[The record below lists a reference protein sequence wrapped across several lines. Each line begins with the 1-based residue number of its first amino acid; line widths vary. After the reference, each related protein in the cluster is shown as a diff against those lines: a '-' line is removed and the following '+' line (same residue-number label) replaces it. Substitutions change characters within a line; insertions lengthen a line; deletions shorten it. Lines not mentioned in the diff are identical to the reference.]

1 MPGVFFPEKLSIQ
14 IFNVPRIPGCDR
26 KNGWEFSQKVR
37 AYVGVGLGFGSLALP
52 AWVILPIFIDNKI
65 AQDPSLPGL
74 TEETLTI
81 TTTDTWTF
89 FLPS

>member
-1 MPGVFFPEKLSIQ
+1 M
-14 IFNVPRIPGCDR
+14 
-26 KNGWEFSQKVR
+26 
-37 AYVGVGLGFGSLALP
+37 GVGLGFGSLALP

-89 FLPS
+89 FLAS